1 MSGDP
6 ELADGCSS
14 VELFAASAR
23 RPTHRIVGA
32 TDTASRWV

>member
-1 MSGDP
+1 MSGAP

-14 VELFAASAR
+14 VELFAVSAR
-23 RPTHRIVGA
+23 RSTERIVGA